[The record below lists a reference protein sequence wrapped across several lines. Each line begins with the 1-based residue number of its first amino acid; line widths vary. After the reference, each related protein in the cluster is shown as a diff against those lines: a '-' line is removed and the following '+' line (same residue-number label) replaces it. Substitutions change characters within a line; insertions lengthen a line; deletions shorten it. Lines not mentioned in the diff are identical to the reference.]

1 MRRTSGAGRNGTA
14 NDSERARLDH
24 TILKSNPSRSI
35 SKNKLICLAAFTA
48 LFLIYLAFPTKNYY
62 YDGIFFARS
71 IEEANSLQSSL
82 IHPNHLLY
90 TPIGYLAY
98 RLTQTLSFTF
108 RAIQV
113 LQVLNSVASVLSAY
127 VLFRIARETFQ
138 SRYLAWCVTFL
149 FAFSAT
155 WWRFSIDADAYV
167 ISVLFL
173 LIAFYL
179 IQPTRAPRP
188 LLLIATFSLA
198 VFSHQLAV
206 LFYPVIILGIHWQTS
221 SSLTG
226 RRRSFIVLQFA
237 VGSFVFI
244 FTAYCYAF
252 YLAAGTFGASR
263 FARWITSYSPDASFS
278 FNVLDNLRYTLRG
291 QGRLFFGGRFGFIK
305 DLGPWVYVPL
315 LAWFALIGVFFMR
328 LIQTLRSSRVR
339 RPAPNDQ
346 RFRLDH
352 FARLCTF
359 WIAIYVVFLFFWLP
373 HNTFYRLFYLPA
385 LILLGAW
392 FFSKI
397 SAQSSP
403 VYRLALFVAIMTLAN
418 FLFSILPY
426 ARIEKNPPLSL
437 ALELKKE
444 WPPGTVVYYASENS
458 DNNLVRYFNP
468 NTEWRLLSD
477 YRQLSTEVPASYNQG
492 KTVWL
497 ETTAVDRLL
506 KQPEGTEWLAR
517 HIKLESSRGLVD
529 RAYRIRFLQL
539 NP

>member
-1 MRRTSGAGRNGTA
+1 MRRASGAGRYTATA

-24 TILKSNPSRSI
+24 TILKSNPSRTTSR
-35 SKNKLICLAAFTA
+35 NKLIHIVAFTA

-71 IEEANSLQSSL
+71 IEEATSLQSSL
-82 IHPNHLLY
+82 IHPNHLIY
-90 TPIGYLAY
+90 SPFGYLAY

-113 LQVLNSVASVLSAY
+113 LQVLNGVASVLSAY

-155 WWRFSIDADAYV
+155 WWKFSIDADAYI

-173 LIAFYL
+173 LISFYL
-179 IQPTRAPRP
+179 ILPDRKSRP
-188 LLLIATFSLA
+188 WLLVATFSLA
-198 VFSHQLAV
+198 VFFHQLAV
-206 LFYPVIILGIHWQTS
+206 LFYPIL
-221 SSLTG
+221 
-226 RRRSFIVLQFA
+226 VLALALSRPNESGEVERHGSPSAAVQFA
-237 VGSFVFI
+237 VSAFVLI
-244 FTAYCYAF
+244 FGIYCLAF
-252 YLAAGTFGASR
+252 YLAAGTFSASR
-263 FARWITSYSPDASFS
+263 FVRWITSYSPDASFS
-278 FNVLDNLRYTLRG
+278 FNLLDNVRYTLRG
-291 QGRLFFGGRFGFIK
+291 HVRLFFGGRFGFIK
-305 DLGPWVYVPL
+305 DLGSWVYVPL
-315 LAWFALIGVFFMR
+315 VAWFALIGVFLVR
-328 LIQTLRSSRVR
+328 LMQTLRSARIT
-339 RPAPNDQ
+339 RPK
-346 RFRLDH
+346 FRLDH
-352 FARLCTF
+352 FAKLCTF
-359 WIAIYVVFLFFWLP
+359 WVVIYVVFLFFWLP

-392 FFSKI
+392 FIHKRPTPP
-397 SAQSSP
+397 SP
-403 VYRLALFVAIMTLAN
+403 GYRLALFVAIMALGN

-426 ARIEKNPPLSL
+426 AHIEKNPPLSL
-437 ALELKKE
+437 ALELNKE
-444 WPPGTVVYYASENS
+444 WPPGTVVYYSSENS

-497 ETTAVDRLL
+497 ETTAVDLLL
-506 KQPEGTEWLAR
+506 KQPEATEWLAR
-517 HIKLESSRGLVD
+517 HAKLESTRELVD

-539 NP
+539 NQ